1 MYHSQKFYATC
12 KKAGM
17 GPYTLYNYVMHSNAK
32 FWKRL
37 KTIRSGN
44 RSMIAGVGNQG
55 LGVIDYKG
63 TQGNFGSN
71 GNVLYVLIA

>member
-1 MYHSQKFYATC
+1 
-12 KKAGM
+12 M
-17 GPYTLYNYVMHSNAK
+17 GPYTLYNYIMYSNMK

-44 RSMIAGVGNQG
+44 RSMIAGVGSQG

-63 TQGNFGSN
+63 TQGNWK
-71 GNVLYVLIA
+71 

>member
-1 MYHSQKFYATC
+1 
-12 KKAGM
+12 M
-17 GPYTLYNYVMHSNAK
+17 GPYTLYNYMTLVMRSSGK
-32 FWKRL
+32 G

-55 LGVIDYKG
+55 WGVIDCRG
-63 TQGNFGSN
+63 AQGNFGGN